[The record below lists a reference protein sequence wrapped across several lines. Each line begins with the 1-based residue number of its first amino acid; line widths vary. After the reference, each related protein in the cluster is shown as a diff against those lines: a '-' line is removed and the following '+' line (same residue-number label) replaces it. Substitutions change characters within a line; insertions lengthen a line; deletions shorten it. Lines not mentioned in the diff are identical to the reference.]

1 LDPSRIDQI
10 LADAGEKLKKEFPM
24 MEFFVFLLP
33 FDPAMF
39 SHLGAVEKRRME
51 NDAVSAATKVFESK
65 LRK

>member
-10 LADAGEKLKKEFPM
+10 LSDAGEKLKKEFPI

-39 SHLGAVEKRRME
+39 SHLGAEEKRRME
-51 NDAVSAATKVFESK
+51 SDAISAATKVFENNLK
-65 LRK
+65 K